1 MTTEEMVARE
11 FHKAYEDL
19 APHFGYKTRQD
30 SAVPWEEVPEK
41 NRNLM
46 MAVITEL
53 LTKEVVRINP
63 DFVARNLLNATDTGT
78 DQQDSN
84 TT

>member
-19 APHFGYKTRQD
+19 APHFGYKTRKD
-30 SAVPWEEVPEK
+30 SAVPWEKCQKK

-53 LTKEVVRINP
+53 LTKEVMTINP
-63 DFVARNLLNATDTGT
+63 DFVARNTIKCH
-78 DQQDSN
+78 
-84 TT
+84 